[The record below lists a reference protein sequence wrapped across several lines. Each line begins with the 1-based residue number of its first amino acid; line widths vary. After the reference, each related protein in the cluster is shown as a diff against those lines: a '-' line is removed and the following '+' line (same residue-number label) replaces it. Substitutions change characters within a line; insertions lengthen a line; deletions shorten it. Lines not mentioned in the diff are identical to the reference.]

1 MLATFVQVGVAALA
15 AATMSLA
22 AISEATAQGS
32 ILRATLEETNQKT
45 PEVSTEDVRR
55 ILADGSAILLDA
67 RKRSEYVAGH
77 IAGAKNVAPPAGVS
91 PSAYTAAVER
101 LVGGDKG
108 KALVLYCN
116 GQHCQA
122 SRQLGDQLVAA
133 GFSDVRRYQ
142 LGIPVWRAL
151 NGPIEIELEGIARIF
166 GVDRTAVFFDAR
178 SSEEFAKGS
187 LPGAHNIPIDA
198 GSRVALGE
206 RAPSLQHDFNTRIV
220 LFGRNPTQARAL
232 ADAVAK
238 TPYQNVSYFPGT
250 FDELAAALKAQ

>member
-1 MLATFVQVGVAALA
+1 
-15 AATMSLA
+15 MSLA
-22 AISEATAQGS
+22 VIGQATAQGS

-45 PEVSTEDVRR
+45 AEVSTEDVRR
-55 ILADGSAILLDA
+55 ILADGSAILLDS

-77 IAGAKNVAPPAGVS
+77 IAGAKNVAPPVGAS

-101 LVGGDKG
+101 LVGGDKS

-142 LGIPVWRAL
+142 LGIPMWRAL

-178 SSEEFAKGS
+178 SSEEFASTPAAEWRSGRRP
-187 LPGAHNIPIDA
+187 LPCSTTSIPA
-198 GSRVALGE
+198 SFCLVAIQRRRGRLPTRLPRRRIRMCPISPE
-206 RAPSLQHDFNTRIV
+206 LSTSWRQH
-220 LFGRNPTQARAL
+220 
-232 ADAVAK
+232 
-238 TPYQNVSYFPGT
+238 
-250 FDELAAALKAQ
+250 

>member
-1 MLATFVQVGVAALA
+1 MLATFVQVGAAGLA
-15 AATMSLA
+15 ATIMSLA
-22 AISEATAQGS
+22 VTSEATAQGN
-32 ILRATLEETNQKT
+32 ILRAILEETNQKT
-45 PEVSTEDVRR
+45 VEISTEDVRG

-77 IAGAKNVAPPAGVS
+77 IAGAKNVAPPPGAS

-101 LVGGDKG
+101 IVGGDKS

-133 GFSDVRRYQ
+133 GFADVRRYQ
-142 LGIPVWRAL
+142 LGIPMWRAL
-151 NGPIEIELEGIARIF
+151 NGLIEIELEGIARIF

-178 SSEEFAKGS
+178 SIEEFAKGS
-187 LPGAHNIPIDA
+187 LPGAYNIPIDT

-206 RAPSLQHDFNTRIV
+206 KAPALQHDFNTRIV
-220 LFGRNPTQARAL
+220 LFGRDLAQARRL
-232 ADAVAK
+232 ADAIAK

-250 FDELAAALKAQ
+250 FDELAAALKTQ